1 MRKKSLKFLV
11 FLFLLASLSSFP
23 DAWVF
28 AQKPP
33 AEGEIFPEL
42 TLPLPNKV
50 GEREYL
56 MVEEGPFR
64 ISQIKADVLIVE
76 VFSMYCPYCQREAS
90 NTNALFQ
97 SLSSNPQ
104 LKARVKLIGIGAGN
118 SAYEVNA
125 FRTLYNIGFPLLPD
139 PELAIHK
146 KLGEVRTPYFFVLR
160 NKPDGSLQV
169 VYSRVGSFGDPKV
182 FLDMIKTKTGI
193 GQDKK
198 SPSKGER
205 Q

>member
-1 MRKKSLKFLV
+1 MRKISLKFLV
-11 FLFLLASLSSFP
+11 FLFLLAFLSSFP
-23 DAWVF
+23 DARAF
-28 AQKPP
+28 AQKTPS
-33 AEGEIFPEL
+33 EGEIFPEL

-50 GEREYL
+50 DEREYL

-64 ISQIKADVLIVE
+64 LSQIKADVLIVE

-90 NTNALFQ
+90 NTNVLFQ
-97 SLSSNPQ
+97 AVSSNPQ
-104 LKARVKLIGIGAGN
+104 LKSRIKLIGIGAGN

-125 FRTLYNIGFPLLPD
+125 FRTLFKVGFPLLPD
-139 PELAIHK
+139 PDLIIHK
-146 KLGEVRTPYFFVLR
+146 KLGEVRTPYFFVLW
-160 NKPDGSLQV
+160 NKPNGSRQV
-169 VYSRVGSFGDPKV
+169 IYSRVGSFGDPKA
-182 FLDMIKTKTGI
+182 FLDMIKNKTGI